1 MKRTI
6 YFLFI
11 ISLWLTACSTSQKAA
26 NSLVRPES
34 ASALHSAQNS
44 LDWSGTYS
52 GIVPCA
58 SCEGIETEL
67 RLGEDLTYTLVT
79 KYLGEQEKPYSLSG
93 SFEWQGNNIKLGG
106 IADYDRPTLYKVEEN
121 KLRQLDMEGNIITGK
136 LERNYILTKN
146 GNPQVENKKWIL
158 TELNG
163 RKVEEKPEGQ
173 YIVFHSDKSR
183 IEAKVGC
190 NMLLYD
196 YKIQNSFRLTIYQ
209 GISTLMACPVGSLE
223 QEFIE
228 VLKNADNLSVNNDNL
243 SINKARMAPL
253 ARFRLEKSID

>member
-1 MKRTI
+1 MKKMI
-6 YFLFI
+6 YYLFI
-11 ISLWLTACSTSQKAA
+11 LPLGLAACSTSQKIT
-26 NSLVRPES
+26 NSLGSPES
-34 ASALHSAQNS
+34 NSIIDSAHNK

-52 GIVPCA
+52 GIMPCA

-67 RLGEDLTYTLVT
+67 HLGEDLTYTLIT
-79 KYLGEQEKPYSLSG
+79 KYLGKQEKPFTSSG

-106 IADYDRPTLYKVEEN
+106 IADSDRPTLYKVEEN
-121 KLRQLDMEGNIITGK
+121 TLRQLDMEGNIITGG

-146 GNPQVENKKWIL
+146 GNPQVEGKKWIL

-163 RKVEEKPEGQ
+163 RMVEEKPEDQ

-196 YKIQNSFRLTIYQ
+196 YKIQNSLRLTIFQ
-209 GISTLMACPVGSLE
+209 GISTLMACPEGSLE

-228 VLKNADNLSVNNDNL
+228 VLKKADNLSVNNDYL

-253 ARFRLEKSID
+253 ARFRLEKPID